1 MKNTWIL
8 VMAVVFAA
16 CDSSKEEQPRE
27 KEQPPVKTGDETSSA
42 ESALA
47 PLNEDVKV
55 TPLNINESRY
65 AQLDKSEDDM
75 MGMGGLTIEV
85 RLQGEAV
92 AQATKVGNVK
102 ITKAVDNL
110 GKSLARES
118 HSAFND
124 RMEVI
129 DRDSRFGPKRADD
142 ETHVSL
148 SLKPSARA
156 ALQIAVLEGTVTL
169 SVTKVAKVEISGKEL
184 NNLIGK
190 KIESPVLANAGISV
204 EVSKVNSGGSLI
216 TMKVVDKKEL
226 LSDMD
231 VIGADGGSLKEG
243 HASGGFGG
251 VTTTELFGSEGFSD
265 DAKLVLSVETD
276 RQDLQVPFK
285 LENLPLP

>member
-1 MKNTWIL
+1 MKHTWIL
-8 VMAVVFAA
+8 AMAVMFAA
-16 CDSSKEEQPRE
+16 CDSSKEEQPQG
-27 KEQPPVKTGDETSSA
+27 KEQPPAKTGEETSST

-65 AQLDKSEDDM
+65 AQLDKSEQNL
-75 MGMGGLTIEV
+75 MGMGGLNIEV
-85 RLQGEAV
+85 RLQGQAV

-110 GKSLARES
+110 GNSLARES
-118 HSAFND
+118 HSGFRD
-124 RMEVI
+124 GMDVI
-129 DRDSRFGPKRADD
+129 DRDSRFGPERADD
-142 ETHVSL
+142 ETQVSL

-156 ALQIAVLEGTVTL
+156 AMQIALLEGTVTL
-169 SVTKVAKVEISGKEL
+169 SVTKVAKVEISGKDL

-190 KIESPVLANAGISV
+190 KIESPVLENAGISV
-204 EVSKVNSGGSLI
+204 EVLKMNSGGSLI

-226 LSDMD
+226 LSEMD
-231 VIGADGGSLKEG
+231 VIGPDGESLKQG
-243 HASGGFGG
+243 HSSGGFGG
-251 VTTTELFGSEGFSD
+251 VSTTELFGSGRISD

-276 RQDLQVPFK
+276 RQDREVPFK